1 MSEQAFFPQS
11 KTITIFDTEH
21 NKSITFEVKEFTFQ
35 NRLEFIKVI
44 AKIFSNLA
52 KNRPE
57 VKFANNDSEVIAFL
71 LETAGKDIL
80 EIYVLASGLTKEF
93 LEKNLTLRKEVEILT
108 AILEVNDLP
117 LVLGQIQRQLK
128 QAIQ

>member
-1 MSEQAFFPQS
+1 MSEQVFFPQS
-11 KTITIFDTEH
+11 KTITIYD
-21 NKSITFEVKEFTFQ
+21 NQNQKSITFEVKEFTFQ